1 MNLTISS
8 VSSLPLAMTSL
19 AVSSIVTDDLGVVTN
34 NVRALVD
41 LGVDLLAVSGDNLL
55 ALLGV
60 GGVDHNVVLLMTLL
74 PLLLDGLLVTLLLDI
89 LVTLG
94 TAGVAL
100 DTGLRGSLGS
110 SLPLAIV
117 TSMDDLGVVTNNGG
131 AVVNLLV
138 RLLTVL
144 GHDVLA
150 LLDIGGVHNSLAH
163 GPGHLAGVLLGD
175 LVALLLHMLLALG
188 AGAVSMVTSLGISLS
203 LSLAVMSV
211 SNNLGV
217 MTDNSGAVVNLLGH
231 GVAVLGHDVLALL
244 DVGGVNNGV
253 VLLVADLP
261 LVLDGP
267 LVALLVG
274 LAEALEVVVGGVS
287 VSGLGLG
294 IGVPL
299 GVVTSVDELRVVTNN
314 GGAVVNLLAGL
325 AAVLGHD
332 VGALLDVGGVHNNV
346 ILLMADVLVVSLALL
361 VVDGVVDDVA
371 LDVVPLAVTMTVTS
385 MRGVSHGGG
394 QGGSGEEEG
403 GADSVHHDQNWEYFF
418 PPTL

>member
-1 MNLTISS
+1 
-8 VSSLPLAMTSL
+8 MTSL

-117 TSMDDLGVVTNNGG
+117 TSMDDLRVVTNNGG

-211 SNNLGV
+211 SVSLVTSIGLDIDNLGV
-217 MTDNSGAVVNLLGH
+217 VSDHMGGLADLGVDLL
-231 GVAVLGHDVLALL
+231 AVLGDNVLALL
-244 DVGGVNNGV
+244 NVGRVDNNV
-253 VLLVADLP
+253 VLLVTLLP
-261 LVLDGP
+261 LLLDGL
-267 LVALLVG
+267 LVALSVHLLLTVRTR
-274 LAEALEVVVGGVS
+274 GVAS
-287 VSGLGLG
+287 VSWLGLSLGLG
-294 IGVPL
+294 DGA
-299 GVVTSVDELRVVTNN
+299 GESGSSQEK
-314 GGAVVNLLAGL
+314 GGANLVHHLAG
-325 AAVLGHD
+325 
-332 VGALLDVGGVHNNV
+332 NN
-346 ILLMADVLVVSLALL
+346 
-361 VVDGVVDDVA
+361 
-371 LDVVPLAVTMTVTS
+371 
-385 MRGVSHGGG
+385 
-394 QGGSGEEEG
+394 
-403 GADSVHHDQNWEYFF
+403 
-418 PPTL
+418 